1 MSWLDGNDDLD
12 DEFED
17 YDESSIRT
25 RPNPKANRPRT
36 KRRPAHE
43 DAVIGRVL
51 GVDRGRYTV
60 LIDEDTAEERTVSV
74 TRARELRRNP
84 IVTGDLARVVGDI
97 SGDEGT
103 LGRIVGIVE
112 RTSLLRRS
120 ADDTDQVERVI
131 VANADQMLV
140 VVAAADPEPRAR
152 LVDRYLVAALDAG
165 IRPLLVVTKTDLAD
179 PTDFLAHF
187 DGLDLRV
194 FTSAREEMPTEEIG
208 AALVGHTTVFVGH
221 SGVGKSTLVNELVPT
236 ALRATG
242 HVNQVTGRGRH
253 TSSSTVSLRYEGADG
268 NGWVIDTPGVRS
280 FGLGHVDP
288 ANILAAFT
296 ELAEIAKDCPRGC
309 THLADAPDCALIEAA
324 ERGDLSETGRARL
337 DSLQRLLQTFADKA
351 EQTPG
356 R

>member
-1 MSWLDGNDDLD
+1 MSWLNDADDLED
-12 DEFED
+12 DFED

-43 DAVIGRVL
+43 DAQIGRVL
-51 GVDRGRYTV
+51 GVDRGRYSV
-60 LIDEDTAEERTVSV
+60 LLDEDTPQERTITAV
-74 TRARELRRNP
+74 RARELRRTP
-84 IVTGDLARVVGDI
+84 IVTGDRARVVGDT

-120 ADDTDQVERVI
+120 ADDTDEVERVI

-179 PTDFLAHF
+179 PAPFLAHF
-187 DGLDLRV
+187 EGLDLRV
-194 FTSAREEMPTEEIG
+194 FTSAQDEMPVDEIG
-208 AALVGHTTVFVGH
+208 AALIGHSTVFVGH
-221 SGVGKSTLVNELVPT
+221 SGVGKSTLVNALVPT
-236 ALRATG
+236 AGRATG

-253 TSSSTVSLRYEGADG
+253 TSSSTVSLRYESADG
-268 NGWVIDTPGVRS
+268 SGWVIDTPGVRS

-296 ELAEIAKDCPRGC
+296 ELAVIAEDCPRGC
-309 THLADAPDCALIEAA
+309 THLPDAPDCALIEAA
-324 ERGDLSETGRARL
+324 ERGELSETGRARL

-351 EQTPG
+351 EQPPG